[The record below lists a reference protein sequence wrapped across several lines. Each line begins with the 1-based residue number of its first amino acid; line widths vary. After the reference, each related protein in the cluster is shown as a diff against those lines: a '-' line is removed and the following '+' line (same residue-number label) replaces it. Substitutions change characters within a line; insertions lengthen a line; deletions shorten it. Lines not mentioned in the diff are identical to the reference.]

1 MKVDSLRRLT
11 ALGVALFAID
21 AGAQAVVEQTVE
33 QKKVEQNVT
42 TTTLTSS
49 GIIDAFGPETLVVR
63 IPASAVPVSF
73 LYTEATTYVDE
84 SGKQVA
90 IENVRP
96 GLSATIYSKKAGERL
111 VATRVV
117 VARAVSPDPFPD

>member
-1 MKVDSLRRLT
+1 MKFSVLGRFT
-11 ALGVALFAID
+11 ALGVALLGID
-21 AGAQAVVEQTVE
+21 APAQAVIEQTVE

-49 GIIDAFGPETLVVR
+49 GIISAFGPDTLVVKT
-63 IPASAVPVSF
+63 PASAESVRF
-73 LYTEATTYVDE
+73 FYTQATTYVDE

-96 GLSATIYSKKAGERL
+96 GLLATIYSKKFGDQL

-117 VARAVSPDPFPD
+117 VARAVPADPFPD